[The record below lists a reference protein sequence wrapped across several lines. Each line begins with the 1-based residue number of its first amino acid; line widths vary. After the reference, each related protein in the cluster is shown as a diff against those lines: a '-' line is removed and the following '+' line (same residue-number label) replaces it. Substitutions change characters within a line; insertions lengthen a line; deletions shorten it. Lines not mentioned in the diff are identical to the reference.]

1 MNQLSTT
8 SRTITTT
15 TLVLEQPLDY
25 SCIKEHYKVER
36 YIVPSSLQY
45 NKNRTNYGR
54 VHNAFRDQVN
64 YPYRSYMHDKLDG
77 EKNKKWVFYVL
88 YPKEAETHD
97 ITLPWFQRESLQRKG
112 IAFSDLPLHMF
123 LKLLQIRFFRG
134 DETKRFVGHD
144 KCYVYARS
152 DKNDIHTCVEIEIKE
167 AITNRETSSLPEF
180 HVIPHAKRF
189 GKAEQP
195 YYPADPLFGKHV
207 EGKKFFFTH
216 LHSRAVEKEKTVY
229 KLVNFKNSRAQLKYH
244 DQHNLD
250 SGKGKIVF
258 DFLQAFLGNLAD
270 LGIIGHLRTRLVKPA
285 PSPEIALLPVSLLST
300 VGVFDKRLNPT
311 NSLSDYV
318 DLFTM
323 FSSSVKFIPVT
334 DITQAPQGGIIVLLD
349 AKAEDFEDGGILSSQ
364 YEDPYPLLYNNHPEI
379 PKHSLNVNSNDP
391 DALDGDDYLDYSM
404 LHPDDGSFQRKFE
417 VILNE
422 LYLKCSIIYG
432 SDTFP
437 LPLIANEV
445 AFIRRDNYN
454 SQKITLALWFE
465 DNHIRFANLDDPQER
480 EVFYN
485 LAEKWGVDWDE
496 QFDILLDER
505 RPFTESVTNKYKD
518 LPSFDIIIG
527 RNLFVAIDD
536 LEESVLY
543 DYEEISRRQQEQKIL
558 YPISYFR
565 LSPHYDQIQKQRLN
579 LLTLDQL
586 SQQGLLDGSRE
597 AKTIKAKNSLTFYNR
612 LLEYDALLEEI
623 GITHPSLSY
632 RELTSGEWLER
643 IAKIFGSKKS
653 KDRKHRGKVIEG
665 KYHSKLITG
674 IYQDLDKFLSQKGK
688 DVHLYQGIWYD
699 DTNAF
704 IVGSPTS
711 MNIEGQERAHPIRR
725 FQIIQGE
732 DHFDKER
739 LLLTMGVQFVRHKQY
754 TVSPYYFH
762 LIDLYVEN
770 VLRYTL

>member
-1 MNQLSTT
+1 MNQLSTA

-25 SCIKEHYKVER
+25 SRIEEKYKVER
-36 YIVPSSLQY
+36 YTVPSSLQH
-45 NKNRTNYGR
+45 NKNFTNYGR

-64 YPYRSYMHDKLDG
+64 YPYRSYMYDKLDG

-88 YPKEAETHD
+88 YPKEAEIID
-97 ITLPWFQRESLQRKG
+97 ITLPWFQKEPLQRKG
-112 IAFSDLPLHMF
+112 ISFSDLPLHMF

-134 DETKRFVGHD
+134 GETKRFVGHD

-152 DKNDIHTCVEIEIKE
+152 DKNDIHTCVEIDIKE
-167 AITNRETSSLPEF
+167 AITNREDSSLPEF
-180 HVIPHAKRF
+180 RVIPHAKRF
-189 GKAEQP
+189 GKAAQP
-195 YYPADPLFGKHV
+195 YYPADPLFGKHA
-207 EGKKFFFTH
+207 EGKQVFFTH
-216 LHSRAVEKEKTVY
+216 LHSNAVEKEKTVY

-244 DQHNLD
+244 DPHNLD
-250 SGKGKIVF
+250 AGKGKIVL

-285 PSPEIALLPVSLLST
+285 PFPEIALLPVSLLGT

-318 DLFTM
+318 DLFNTL
-323 FSSSVKFIPVT
+323 SSSVKFISVT
-334 DITQAPQGGIIVLLD
+334 DITQAPQGGLIVLLD
-349 AKAEDFEDGGILSSQ
+349 AKAEDFEDGGILFSQ
-364 YEDPYPLLYNNHPEI
+364 YEDPYPLLYSHHPEI

-391 DALDGDDYLDYSM
+391 DALDGGDYLDYSM
-404 LHPDDGSFQRKFE
+404 LQPDDGSFQRKFE

-432 SDTFP
+432 KDTFS
-437 LPLIANEV
+437 LPLIPNEM

-454 SQKITLALWFE
+454 SQKITVALWFE
-465 DNHIRFANLDDPQER
+465 DNHIRFANLGDPQER

-485 LAEKWGVDWDE
+485 LAEKWGVDWHE
-496 QFDILLDER
+496 QYEMLLDER
-505 RPFTESVTNKYKD
+505 RPFTESGTNKYKD

-543 DYEEISRRQQEQKIL
+543 DYEEISRRQQEQKIS

-579 LLTLDQL
+579 LLTLKQL
-586 SQQGLLDGSRE
+586 SQQGLLDGSQE
-597 AKTIKAKNSLTFYNR
+597 AKTIKAKNSLNFYKR

-623 GITHPSLSY
+623 EITHPSLSY

-653 KDRKHRGKVIEG
+653 KDRKYRGKVIEG

-704 IVGSPTS
+704 IVGSPNS

-725 FQIIQGE
+725 FQIIQGK
-732 DHFDKER
+732 DHFDKEQ
-739 LLLTMGVQFVRHKQY
+739 LLQTMGVQFVRHKQY

-770 VLRYTL
+770 VLRYSF